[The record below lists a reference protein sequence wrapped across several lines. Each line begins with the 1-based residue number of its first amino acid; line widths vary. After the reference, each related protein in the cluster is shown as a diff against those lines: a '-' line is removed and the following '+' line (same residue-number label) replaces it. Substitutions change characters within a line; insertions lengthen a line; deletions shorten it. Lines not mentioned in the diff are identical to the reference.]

1 MSKKDKN
8 CSPCLPDRLGKVG
21 GQAVLEGV
29 MMKAGNRMTTTCR
42 KPDGSLVVTDD
53 NFVSAREKHKILD
66 LPLIRGVVS
75 FIESMTMS
83 FKTLGA
89 SADALGLE
97 EEEPSKFEKWL
108 SEKLKIKATDLVM
121 ILSLILGLGLSA
133 VLFIFLP
140 IWVTSGINWLL
151 ESLFCEEMGKFATS
165 LVEGVIKVGIFVGY
179 LVGVSF
185 MPDIKRTFMYHGA
198 EHKSI
203 ACFEAGEEL
212 TPENAKKYTRLHP
225 RCGTSFMFFM
235 ILLGIFAGF
244 ILKTVLPEDDD
255 LQWLYPIVRLAV
267 LPILMGLGYEFIR
280 FAGKHPNAVTRA
292 LSAPGLWMQKITT
305 KEPTDDMLE
314 CAIISLKCA
323 LRDDYPE
330 FMEFYNEK
338 PWEEKEELQNSD
350 AEPQDKNITAENP
363 DGDTAE
369 ANSDIENTDTGVAEI
384 APEAENADA
393 NVAEIAP
400 ETENTDTNVAEVAL
414 NTESAEEKEPELSV
428 SDSEADSSVNDT
440 ENDI

>member
-1 MSKKDKN
+1 MKKNNDKN
-8 CSPCLPDRLGKVG
+8 NSCPFSDRLGKVG

-29 MMKAGNRMTTTCR
+29 MMKAGNRMVTTCR

-53 NFVSAREKHKILD
+53 NFVSMREKHKILD
-66 LPLIRGVVS
+66 LPLVRGVVS

-108 SEKLKIKATDLVM
+108 SEKLGVKATDLVM
-121 ILSLILGLGLSA
+121 VVALLLGLGLSA
-133 VLFIFLP
+133 LLFVFLP
-140 IWVTSGINWLL
+140 IWLTAGINLL
-151 ESLFCEEMGKFATS
+151 LDLAFGIKMPDLISAILEG
-165 LVEGVIKVGIFVGY
+165 LVKMAIFVGY
-179 LVGVSF
+179 LAATSL

-212 TPENAKKYTRLHP
+212 TPANAMKHTRLHP

-235 ILLGIFAGF
+235 ILLGIFAGL
-244 ILKTVLPEDDD
+244 IIKTLIPGLPTIVYT
-255 LQWLYPIVRLAV
+255 LVRLLI

-280 FAGKHPNAVTRA
+280 FAGKHPNWLTRA

-305 KEPTDDMLE
+305 KEPDEGMLE
-314 CAIISLKCA
+314 VAITSLKCA
-323 LRDDYPE
+323 LRDEYPE

-338 PWEEKEELQNSD
+338 PWEPSLPLEGKRSGARVLNDSLNDCQTPSVT
-350 AEPQDKNITAENP
+350 EPQRDGAEQGET
-363 DGDTAE
+363 DEVKSSEAGD
-369 ANSDIENTDTGVAEI
+369 DNTSSV
-384 APEAENADA
+384 
-393 NVAEIAP
+393 
-400 ETENTDTNVAEVAL
+400 
-414 NTESAEEKEPELSV
+414 TES
-428 SDSEADSSVNDT
+428 DSFPSRGSLG
-440 ENDI
+440 ENDDI